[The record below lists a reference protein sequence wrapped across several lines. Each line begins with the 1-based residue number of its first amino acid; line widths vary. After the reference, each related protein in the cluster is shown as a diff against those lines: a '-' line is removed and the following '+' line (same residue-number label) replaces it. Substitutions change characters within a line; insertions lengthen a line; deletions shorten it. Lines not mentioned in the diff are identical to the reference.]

1 MDAAEQ
7 REEGKDERRARRGSK
22 GRDDSQRERR
32 MLNKGSRRAGKDAV
46 ASTSGGESDEYV
58 QSISWSGDFAD
69 DDDDSIP
76 FPSNLPTSESGVLD
90 HLSEVG
96 AGIYGEVV
104 SEWVRVRV
112 RVRVRGE

>member
-46 ASTSGGESDEYV
+46 AEGQYGTRRAPTVRST
-58 QSISWSGDFAD
+58 
-69 DDDDSIP
+69 
-76 FPSNLPTSESGVLD
+76 TS
-90 HLSEVG
+90 
-96 AGIYGEVV
+96 
-104 SEWVRVRV
+104 R
-112 RVRVRGE
+112 